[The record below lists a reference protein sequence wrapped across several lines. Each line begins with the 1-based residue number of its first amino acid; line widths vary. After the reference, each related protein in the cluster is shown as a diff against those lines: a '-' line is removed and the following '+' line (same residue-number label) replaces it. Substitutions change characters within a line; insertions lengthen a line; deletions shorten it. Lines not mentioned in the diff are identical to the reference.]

1 MILEKF
7 SNILGA
13 NSVENTR
20 MGFMIRTQMVP
31 KIPGN
36 FKNKYRVRGTEREG
50 LVCTEC
56 PEEEIMT
63 QSHCL
68 TCSAWSE
75 LREGLDLTLTGDL
88 VKFFRKLLVERE
100 KV

>member
-1 MILEKF
+1 
-7 SNILGA
+7 
-13 NSVENTR
+13 
-20 MGFMIRTQMVP
+20 MVP

-36 FKNKYRVRGTEREG
+36 FKNKYRVRGTESEG

-56 PEEEIMT
+56 QEEEIMT

-68 TCSAWSE
+68 TCSAWSK
-75 LREGLDLTLTGDL
+75 LREGLDLTHIGDL

-100 KV
+100 KVRRTALHDSGFQAFQSLVEGAHYYH